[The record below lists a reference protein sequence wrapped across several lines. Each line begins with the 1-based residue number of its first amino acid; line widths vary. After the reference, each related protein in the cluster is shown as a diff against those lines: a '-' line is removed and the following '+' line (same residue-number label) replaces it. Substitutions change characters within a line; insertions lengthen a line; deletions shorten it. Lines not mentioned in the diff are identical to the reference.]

1 MPRYFNPE
9 TVCQPLN
16 PYSHGAEV
24 KAGSRLLYL
33 AGQVGVDKEGN
44 IADGFEDQAKLAYAN
59 IEAILQD
66 AGMGFENL
74 VKMTTFLINPE
85 DGPKMRDIRKSF
97 LKDVRP
103 PHTLLYVSRFAYP
116 EFLIEVEA
124 VAAED

>member
-9 TVCQPLN
+9 TICQPLDR
-16 PYSHGAEV
+16 YSHGAEV

-33 AGQVGVDKEGN
+33 AGQVGADKDGNVPSDFEG
-44 IADGFEDQAKLAYAN
+44 QANQIYRN
-59 IEAILQD
+59 IEAILKD
-66 AGMGFENL
+66 AEMGFGNL

-85 DGPKMRDIRKSF
+85 DGPKMGDIRKSF
-97 LKDVRP
+97 LKDIRP
-103 PHTLLYVSRFAYP
+103 AHTLLYVSRLAFP